1 MLCRVFSRHGPIFIQ
16 QDQFLFLC
24 NVPLLFEQYLYI
36 YIYIVNAILL
46 ITHTISK
53 KSLSINTL
61 QHHCFSLAAEW
72 VDSSTVKLV
81 CYSRFKFKL
90 CGGSFIHNSF
100 WQQKTSQIWLG
111 TVCGTTLAI
120 PHMSWTPEV
129 IPSLPQQHTTGPPPP
144 WGCL

>member
-1 MLCRVFSRHGPIFIQ
+1 MFSRHDPIL
-16 QDQFLFLC
+16 QDTTRSVSLNWIVMFPCCLS
-24 NVPLLFEQYLYI
+24 NIYLSI
-36 YIYIVNAILL
+36 YIFNVILL
-46 ITHTISK
+46 ITHTITK

-61 QHHCFSLAAEW
+61 QHHYFCLAAEW
-72 VDSSTVKLV
+72 VDSDTVKLV
-81 CYSRFKFKL
+81 WYSRFKFKL